1 MLKTVFFQLRVFC
14 QCSIHLKKDLVKL
27 NKELLISNIEK
38 YCAARN
44 TKPTPAAMAAGVGH
58 TFLTDIKRGKIPSV
72 EKVATLAAY
81 LGVSTSDLVG
91 DAQTP
96 ADLAPL
102 ADAWAELN
110 DEGRERLIAY
120 AEDLTASGRYI
131 KNHQSQ
137 MEA

>member
-1 MLKTVFFQLRVFC
+1 MD
-14 QCSIHLKKDLVKL
+14 KDIM
-27 NKELLISNIEK
+27 ISNIRK
-38 YCAARN
+38 FCAARN
-44 TKPTPAAMAAGVGH
+44 VKPTVACIAAGVGKS
-58 TFLTDIKRGKIPSV
+58 FVSDLDRGINPSV
-72 EKVATLAAY
+72 AKVADLAAY

-91 DAQTP
+91 DAKTP

-110 DEGRERLIAY
+110 DEGRERLVEY
-120 AEDLTASGRYI
+120 AEDLVRGGRYI